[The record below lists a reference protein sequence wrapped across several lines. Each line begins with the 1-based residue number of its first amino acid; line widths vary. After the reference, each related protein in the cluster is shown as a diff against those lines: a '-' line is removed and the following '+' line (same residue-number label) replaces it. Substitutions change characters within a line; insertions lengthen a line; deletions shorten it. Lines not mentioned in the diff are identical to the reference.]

1 MDMGRAKQEALDKLI
16 RKAVSRKLLV
26 WIVAT
31 AGVPLGF
38 IDGEQWIQI
47 SMVYIGSQAASDFI
61 ISYVRAKNGVAS
73 NEGVST

>member
-61 ISYVRAKNGVAS
+61 LSYVRAKNGVTN